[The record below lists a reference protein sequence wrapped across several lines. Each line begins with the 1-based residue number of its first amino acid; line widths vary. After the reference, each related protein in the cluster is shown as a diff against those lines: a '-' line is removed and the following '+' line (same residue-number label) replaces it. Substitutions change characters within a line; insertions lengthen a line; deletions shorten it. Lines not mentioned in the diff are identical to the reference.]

1 MKKVAPKLEHPFP
14 FDPTYG
20 YHLDALL
27 SVPLPEEPA
36 DFSQFWQDTYAET
49 LATPLRLTSR
59 KVISPRPE
67 YSLYEIEY
75 DSLDGVRI
83 GAWVTVPKT
92 EDQRGGWVVYH
103 GYGGR
108 GEPDF
113 DLPRPAGP
121 AIFPCARGFN
131 RSAQADI
138 PGEAAGHVVHGI
150 DSRETYVHRGCA
162 ADAWQ
167 AASALIEMF
176 PSTAKDLRYM
186 GGSFG
191 GGMGALAVPWE
202 PRFHRAYLDIP
213 SFGNHPLRVTV
224 PCVGSGAAVRE
235 YWLRRPEVMNVLAYF
250 DAATAARNIRI
261 PAFVSPALFDP
272 AVPPQGQF
280 SIYNA
285 IPGPKDLYVRS
296 AAHFACRYEITEGQE
311 LHALLDQ
318 WFSEGSGAA

>member
-20 YHLDALL
+20 YDLASLL
-27 SVPLPEEPA
+27 STPLPEEPA
-36 DFSQFWQDTYAET
+36 DFHHFWRDTYAET
-49 LATPLRLTSR
+49 RAIPLRLTSR
-59 KVISPRPE
+59 EIPSSRAE
-67 YSLYEIEY
+67 FRLYEVEY

-83 GAWVTVPKT
+83 GAWITVPRSGT
-92 EDQRGGWVVYH
+92 HRGGWVVYH

-113 DLPRPAGP
+113 DLPAPLGP

-138 PGEAAGHVVHGI
+138 PGEADSHVVHGI
-150 DSRETYVHRGCA
+150 ESRETYVHRGCV

-176 PSTAKDLRYM
+176 PSTVEDLRYM

-191 GGMGALAVPWE
+191 GGIGALAVPWE

-213 SFGNHPLRVTV
+213 SFGNHPLRVAV

-235 YWLRRPEVMNVLAYF
+235 YWLSRPEVMDVLAYF
-250 DAATAARNIRI
+250 DGATSARHIRI
-261 PAFVSPALFDP
+261 PTFVSPALFDP

-285 IPGPKDLYVRS
+285 IPGSKELYVRS
-296 AAHFACRYEITEGQE
+296 AAHFASRYEVTEGRE
-311 LHALLDQ
+311 LHALLGE
-318 WFSEGSGAA
+318 WFSREHTPA